1 MARKPATLEKEQTYR
16 ETFLA
21 HLSRKLAAPTSAWP
35 TVRCWIEPAL
45 DRIFKQVREEL
56 AAEGMAIGLAHRAL
70 LDWVCR
76 LGLASA
82 VPVEGASI
90 YLLEIG
96 ASAAAEV
103 DPLEL
108 LMASK
113 PSGVV
118 SYFSAVAL
126 HALTTQRVEHH
137 HVAELR
143 PQDIGPPS
151 ESLKGEGSERSE
163 GAAAARSRTPRG
175 FGTLLFRY
183 QGIPFYSTRRSA
195 RLVPGVQ
202 TRSHGPR
209 TRIRI
214 TTLEQTLLDTLY
226 KPFHCGGPEVV
237 FEAWQEGVASRR
249 VDEERLVEYLR
260 AMNYPATAR
269 RLGVML
275 GLVGWTPS
283 NELRQF
289 LEAYREALDRQS
301 PYARISLLPGV
312 AYQNLNEP
320 WLVNT
325 P

>member
-21 HLSRKLAAPTSAWP
+21 RLSQKVAAPTSEWP

-45 DRIFKQVREEL
+45 GRIFKQVRDEM
-56 AAEGMAIGLAHRAL
+56 AAEGMETGLSHRSL
-70 LDWVCR
+70 LEWVCR
-76 LGLASA
+76 LGLASPL
-82 VPVEGASI
+82 PVEGESI

-96 ASAAAEV
+96 ASAKAEV

-113 PSGVV
+113 PSGVLC
-118 SYFSAVAL
+118 YFSAVAF
-126 HALTTQRVEHH
+126 HALTTQPVEHH

-143 PQDIGPPS
+143 PQGPGPQS
-151 ESLKGEGSERSE
+151 ESAKGEGSERSE
-163 GAAAARSRTPRG
+163 GATAAGGRTPRRL
-175 FGTLLFRY
+175 GTLLFRY
-183 QGIPFYSTRRSA
+183 QGVPFYSTRRSA

-202 TRSHGPR
+202 TRGHGPR
-209 TRIRI
+209 TRVRI

-226 KPFHCGGPEVV
+226 KPFQCGGPEVV
-237 FEAWQEGVASRR
+237 FEAWHEGVASRR

-260 AMNYPATAR
+260 AMNYPASAR
-269 RLGVML
+269 RLAVML
-275 GLVGWTPS
+275 GLVGCTPGA
-283 NELRQF
+283 ELRQF
-289 LEAYREALDRQS
+289 LEACRGAIDRQG

-312 AYQNLNEP
+312 DYQNLNEP